1 VSTGAQQQIDAG
13 SALTF
18 LSLEEQHHF
27 ASFALT
33 RSIPNG
39 EISNGLGYRN
49 DADSRSRFMTG
60 LVRPPLR
67 SVFVSIGMFVACI
80 AGAIPRAHAEA
91 GDYSAWQTVVNLVS
105 PPRADNP
112 VTAAQMQGP
121 YPLLL
126 NPSSFSDGFSPGA
139 YYQWQTVKLAP
150 STGAVCGNGSQYKFF
165 VNRVPNTRNT
175 IIYMEGGGACWDYAS
190 CSGQTGIRGARNPNG
205 IPDDYMSLLNP
216 ASSLVSP
223 FVVRVHP
230 WTSVKTQNWN
240 MVYVPYCTGDVYSG
254 DKVAIYND
262 TNGQN
267 TPLVWHHNGVRNTR
281 AVTAWLKNNLP
292 RPTQMLSTGCSA
304 GGIGSLNSYATAR
317 RDMAP
322 TYGFLIN
329 DSGPSFSAPVGGSSA
344 QYPSLPLHTQIRT
357 AWGLDQGPMT
367 YLASVL
373 PAFNTNDFGSL
384 YPALA
389 AKLPSDRLGHT
400 HFWQDLNY
408 SSYSYERF
416 FPEIANAP
424 DQATKE
430 ALIHAKWR
438 TDTERLRQ
446 TLQGLPTFGGYFPQ
460 FRALNESHCT
470 TIVDFEN
477 GDIQERCWSCITS
490 STACSTAAAR
500 FWMRRKPAIRPIG
513 PSRPM

>member
-1 VSTGAQQQIDAG
+1 M
-13 SALTF
+13 
-18 LSLEEQHHF
+18 E
-27 ASFALT
+27 T
-33 RSIPNG
+33 RIVFPS
-39 EISNGLGYRN
+39 
-49 DADSRSRFMTG
+49 
-60 LVRPPLR
+60 LR
-67 SVFVSIGMFVACI
+67 SLFVSIGIVAACMV
-80 AGAIPRAHAEA
+80 GVIPRAHAEA
-91 GDYSAWQTVVNLVS
+91 GDYNAWQTIVNLVS
-105 PPRADNP
+105 PPAADNP
-112 VTAAQMQGP
+112 VTPPQMQGP

-126 NPSSFSDGFSPGA
+126 NPSSYSDGFSPGA

-175 IIYMEGGGACWDYAS
+175 IVYMEGGGACWDYAS
-190 CSGQTGIRGARNPNG
+190 CTGQTGIRGARNPNG

-240 MVYVPYCTGDVYSG
+240 MVYVPYCTGDVFSG
-254 DKVAIYND
+254 DKVAVYND

-267 TPLVWHHNGVRNTR
+267 SPLVWHHNGVRNVR

-304 GGIGSLNSYATAR
+304 GGIGSLNNYAATR
-317 RDMAP
+317 RDVAP
-322 TYGFLIN
+322 TYGYLID
-329 DSGPSFSAPVGGSSA
+329 DSGPLFSAPVGGDPA
-344 QYPSLPLHTQIRT
+344 QYPSVPLQTHIRS
-357 AWGLDQGPMT
+357 AWGLDQGLMAYVAT
-367 YLASVL
+367 VL
-373 PAFNTNDFGSL
+373 PGFDSNNFGSL

-389 AKLPSDRLGHT
+389 ARLPADRLGHT

-438 TDTERLRQ
+438 TDTERLNQ
-446 TLQGLPTFGGYFPQ
+446 TLQALPTFGGYFPQ
-460 FRALNESHCT
+460 YRALNESHCT

-477 GDIQERCWSCITS
+477 GDIQERSLELRHFIDNVLEGSGPVLDASES
-490 STACSTAAAR
+490 SDQADRAKAPNLIYMLIESLL
-500 FWMRRKPAIRPIG
+500 
-513 PSRPM
+513 